1 MGDKEWQETPKKI
14 EYFSSNNIEIGAV
27 YAGFNQSAAVSVD
40 KNELYVW
47 GDSFDGIGATRDVP
61 ERMHLFKN
69 ANIVSVGMGLSFIGI
84 LNETK
89 EESKENE
96 IMLKSGQEMTVK
108 SKKSHNVYVKNQALF
123 GDDDW
128 MKINQRYNS
137 LPFPYFGNKFVDN

>member
-14 EYFSSNNIEIGAV
+14 EYFSANNIEIGAV
-27 YAGFNQSAAVSVD
+27 YAGFVQSAAVSVD

-47 GDSFDGIGATRDVP
+47 GDSKEGIGAIRDVP
-61 ERMHLFKN
+61 ERIDLIKN
-69 ANIVSVGMGLSFIGI
+69 ANIVSVGMGKTFIGI

-96 IMLKSGQEMTVK
+96 IVLKSGQEMTVQN
-108 SKKSHNVYVKNQALF
+108 KKSHNVYVQNKALF

-128 MKINQRYNS
+128 IQIEQRTKYV
-137 LPFPYFGNKFVDN
+137 PFPYFG